1 MAERPPPERPQP
13 ERVSPQRP
21 SAARRYAPL
30 VAIVTVV
37 AIAIGVAVAMSG
49 GSSNDESAA
58 TDETALGKGPLTF
71 AEAKQDGR
79 ADSIDWGP
87 NCDTTV
93 GRVKLPTI
101 YAPPCV
107 EPFTGDNGGAT
118 APGVTADTIT
128 VAVYQAAADDIA
140 SSLIKGAGVDDD
152 PEEVAATRQGL
163 VDVFGSVSETYGRK
177 VKFVTVEASGP
188 GSDDA
193 AARADAIKVAT
204 DIKPFIAL
212 GGPAQSSAYGE
223 ELASRGIICLG
234 GCPGPVNDTFVREHA
249 PYVWTTGAGAK
260 GADNQAEWLSKRVAG
275 QKAEF
280 AGSEDIKKQ
289 TRRFALVNYDTPEGD
304 FKESVDSFRERLAKH
319 DVKLSA
325 NVTYFLDTNKFQE
338 SARTVIAKLRDAN
351 VTTVIFAGDPLTPIY
366 LTKEATAQG
375 WFPEW
380 IPTGVLLDD
389 TNFFA
394 RQYDRQQWT
403 HAFGAV
409 VGPVRVPQN
418 VFDGYAIWE
427 WAYGEPPPATSTA
440 VLIAGYVHQ
449 IMTGIHLAGPDLT
462 AETFRDGLFRF
473 PPTGGGPTQPRVSW
487 GYHGA
492 KEADYSPFDDATEI
506 WFDAKATGKDEIGI
520 PGTGLY
526 RWSDGGARYEPG
538 EWPDAPTSA
547 FREEGSVTEFA
558 ERPPEDRAPEY
569 PPPTR

>member
-1 MAERPPPERPQP
+1 MAA
-13 ERVSPQRP
+13 P
-21 SAARRYAPL
+21 SALKRYAPL

-37 AIAIGVAVAMSG
+37 AIAIGVAVVLQGGGSDEPSAARSG
-49 GSSNDESAA
+49 GSISD
-58 TDETALGKGPLTF
+58 TAPLMFTE
-71 AEAKQDGR
+71 AEEQGR
-79 ADSIDWGP
+79 ADTIEWGP
-87 NCDTTV
+87 TCDTTV

-118 APGVTADTIT
+118 AQGVTADTIT
-128 VAVYQAAADDIA
+128 VAVYQPAGDDIA

-152 PEEVAATRQGL
+152 PAEVAATRQGL
-163 VDVFGSVSETYGRK
+163 IDVFASAAETYGRK
-177 VKFVTVEASGP
+177 VELVTVEATGA
-188 GSDDA
+188 GGDDA
-193 AARADAIKVAT
+193 AARADAIRVAT
-204 DIKPFIAL
+204 DIKPFLAL

-223 ELASRGIICLG
+223 ELVSRGIVCLG
-234 GCPGPVNDTFVREHA
+234 GCSGPVNNSFVKDNA
-249 PYVWTTGAGAK
+249 PYVWTTGSGPAGAAN
-260 GADNQAEWLSKRVAG
+260 GADWLSKRVAG
-275 QKAEF
+275 RKAEF
-280 AGSEDIKKQ
+280 AGSADLREQNRK
-289 TRRFALVNYDTPEGD
+289 FALVNYDTPEGD
-304 FKESVDSFRERLAKH
+304 FKESVDAFRGELRTR

-380 IPTGVLLDD
+380 IPTGTLLDD

-394 RQYDRQQWT
+394 RQYDDQQWS

-409 VGPVRVPQN
+409 NGPVRVPQDQ
-418 VFDGYAIWE
+418 FDGYAIWE
-427 WAYGEPPPATSTA
+427 WAYGAAPPAKATA
-440 VLIAGYVHQ
+440 VLIAGAVQQ

-487 GYHGA
+487 GYHGS
-492 KEADYSPFDDATEI
+492 KEADYSPFDDSTEI
-506 WFDAKATGKDEIGI
+506 WFDVDATGKDEIGI
-520 PGTGLY
+520 TGTGMY
-526 RWSDGGARYEPG
+526 RWSDGGKRYRPG
-538 EWPDAPTSA
+538 SWPDSPTLA
-547 FREEGSVTEFA
+547 FREEGAVTEFE

-569 PPPTR
+569 PPPNL

>member
-1 MAERPPPERPQP
+1 M
-13 ERVSPQRP
+13 
-21 SAARRYAPL
+21 RRYAPL

-37 AIAIGVAVAMSG
+37 AIAIGVAVVARGG
-49 GSSNDESAA
+49 GSDGEPAA
-58 TDETALGKGPLTF
+58 TNGSGNTGTGPLMF
-71 AEAKQDGR
+71 AEAQREGR
-79 ADSIDWGP
+79 ADTVEWGP
-87 NCDTTV
+87 DCDTTV

-107 EPFTGDNGGAT
+107 EPFSADNGGAT

-128 VAVYQAAADDIA
+128 VAVYQPAADDIA

-152 PEEVAATRQGL
+152 PAEVEATRQGL
-163 VDVFGSVSETYGRK
+163 VDVFASVTETSGRK
-177 VKFVTVEASGP
+177 VKLVTVEASGA

-193 AARADAIKVAT
+193 AARADAIRVAT
-204 DIKPFIAL
+204 DIKPFMAL
-212 GGPAQSSAYGE
+212 GGPTQSSAYGE
-223 ELASRGIICLG
+223 ELVSRGIVCLG
-234 GCPGPVNDTFVREHA
+234 GCSGPVNDSFVRDNA
-249 PYVWTTGAGAK
+249 PYVWTTGSGPSGAAN
-260 GADNQAEWLSKRVAG
+260 GADWLSKRVAG
-275 QKAEF
+275 RKAEF
-280 AGSEDIKKQ
+280 AGSPDIREK

-304 FKESVDSFRERLAKH
+304 FKESVDAFRAELEQR
-319 DVKLSA
+319 DVELSA

-338 SARTVIAKLRDAN
+338 SARTMIAKLREAK

-380 IPTGVLLDD
+380 IPTGTLLDD

-394 RQYDRQQWT
+394 RQYDDQQWN

-409 VGPVRVPQN
+409 TGPVRVPQE
-418 VFDGYAIWE
+418 VYDGYAIWE
-427 WAYGEPPPATSTA
+427 WAYGGPPPATSTA
-440 VLIAGYVHQ
+440 VLIAGAVHQ

-462 AETFRDGLFRF
+462 AESFRDGLFRF
-473 PPTGGGPTQPRVSW
+473 PPAGGGPTQPRVSW
-487 GYHGA
+487 GYHGS

-506 WFDAKATGKDEIGI
+506 WFDVDATGKDEIGI

-526 RWSDGGARYEPG
+526 RWSDGGKRYRPG
-538 EWPDAPTSA
+538 TWPDTPTSA
-547 FREEGSVTEFA
+547 FREAGSVTEFA